1 MKTVLITSI
10 GSYAAEAAI
19 KKLKQEGYRVLGC
32 DIYPREWVVNADE
45 PDVFYQ
51 APYATERDAYLGFI
65 KTLCREEQ
73 VDALL
78 PLTDIEIDVLTDSP
92 IRDDERTALW
102 ISGRETI
109 GLCRD
114 KLRLEAFLAKQA
126 VCRTIPGRRLSE
138 VRAEAKELCYP
149 VVVKP
154 YNGRSSQGLSII
166 SDAEEFLHLKKRLRA
181 EADRFLVQ
189 EKIEGSV
196 ITVDVVR
203 NPESGQTICMPRKE
217 LLRTLNGCGTTVYLF
232 SDTELERQCVDIA
245 AALDIRGCVNFEFIE
260 DGGGRYHF
268 LECNP
273 RFSGGVAFSCLA
285 GYDMIKNHVRC
296 FTGAALDAKVEQPSC
311 YMARRYTEY
320 QTKIGE

>member
-19 KKLKQEGYRVLGC
+19 KNLKQEGYRVLGC

-45 PDVFYQ
+45 PDAFYQ
-51 APYATERDAYLGFI
+51 APYATDRDAYLTFI
-65 KTLCREEQ
+65 ETLCREEA

-78 PLTDIEIDVLTDSP
+78 PLTDVEIDVLTDSP
-92 IRDDERTALW
+92 IRECGQTALW

-114 KLRLEAFLAKQA
+114 KLRLEEFLAGKA

-138 VRAEAKELCYP
+138 VAAEDGDLCYP
-149 VVVKP
+149 LVVKP
-154 YNGRSSQGLSII
+154 YNGRSSQGLSIVP
-166 SDAEEFLHLKKRLRA
+166 DAGELLHLKKRLCA
-181 EADRFLVQ
+181 GADRFLVQ

-232 SDTELERQCVDIA
+232 SGPELERQCADIA

-260 DGGGRYHF
+260 DHEGRYHF

-285 GYDMIKNHVRC
+285 GYDMIKNHMRC
-296 FTGAALDAKVEQPSC
+296 FTGAALDVKPQLPSS